1 MYYIGGARTRRNV
14 EEHETE
20 EKETG
25 QSSATTKNHNSN
37 GRYVSIQLIYTFLRK
52 YNSLQYDYNFQ
63 YSNHIVGS
71 RSKAAWPIAPGS
83 GSGVKPVQIELQSAS
98 SEYEEEMLKNR
109 FEVAQVLSKCH
120 SNSVFTL
127 KPILID
133 GPMSFNENCN

>member
-1 MYYIGGARTRRNV
+1 MYCIGGTRTRRNV

-20 EKETG
+20 EKESG
-25 QSSATTKNHNSN
+25 QSSATTKNHYSN
-37 GRYVSIQLIYTFLRK
+37 GRYLLIQLIYTLLRK
-52 YNSLQYDYNFQ
+52 YNSLQYDQ
-63 YSNHIVGS
+63 KLRYSNDIVGS

-109 FEVAQVLSKCH
+109 FEVAQVLSKSH

-127 KPILID
+127 KPYKTWQC
-133 GPMSFNENCN
+133 MR